1 MRDSRIDRS
10 RRKPVTP
17 RTVMSTEPNLDE
29 QSIRAQIDAH
39 LASMGEATL
48 GPDAGSADHEGKK
61 RKAGGGHGHGHS
73 APAQDIPHL
82 AKGTVTSV
90 DGNKVM
96 VELGP
101 KSHGQIS
108 LEEFDEAPKVGE
120 EFEFSLVSI
129 QDGLWALSRKEA
141 RTLATWKELEKGRIV
156 KAQVIGENSGGL
168 ELKVGPV
175 AAFMPASEIDLKRVD
190 GFTGF
195 VGETWVCEVIEV
207 APKRKRV
214 VLSRRAVLA
223 RERRESRDRAFDT
236 IAVGQVVKGKVDKL
250 EPFGAFIDIGNGVN
264 GLLHVSNISHT
275 RIADPAQV
283 LKLGQEVEV
292 QILEIKPGKKIGLG
306 MKQLMSDPWEAA
318 AAKLKPGQILQGK
331 VVRLQEFGAFVEVEA
346 GVEGLIHR
354 SQLSPDRVMKISDIV
369 KEGDAVTVRVV
380 NVDAKA
386 RRIGLSRLTDRG
398 HLIGSDDD
406 LGNEERARYIQKGP
420 STSLGTNLG
429 SLLREAM
436 AKREPK

>member
-1 MRDSRIDRS
+1 MTSGQ
-10 RRKPVTP
+10 
-17 RTVMSTEPNLDE
+17 NLDE
-29 QSIRAQIDAH
+29 QAIRAQMDAH
-39 LASMGEATL
+39 LEKMGEASL
-48 GPDAGSADHEGKK
+48 GPDAGENAPRKK
-61 RKAGGGHGHGHS
+61 GGGHGHGHHG

-82 AKGTVTSV
+82 ANGTITGIVE
-90 DGNKVM
+90 NKVM

-108 LEEFDEAPKVGE
+108 LEEFDEPPTVGAT
-120 EFEFSLVSI
+120 FEFSLVSI
-129 QDGLWALSRKEA
+129 QDGMWSLSRKEA
-141 RTLATWKELEKGRIV
+141 RTLATWKELEKGRVV

-175 AAFMPASEIDLKRVD
+175 AAFMPASEIDVKRVE

-223 RERRESRDRAFDT
+223 RERRESRERAFET

-250 EPFGAFIDIGNGVN
+250 EPFGAFIDIGNGVS
-264 GLLHVSNISHT
+264 GLLHVSNISHQ

-283 LKLGQEVEV
+283 LALGQDVEV

-306 MKQLMSDPWEAA
+306 MKQLATDPWELA
-318 AAKLKPGQILQGK
+318 AAKLKAGQVTQGK
-331 VVRLQEFGAFVEVEA
+331 VVRLQEFGAFVELEP
-346 GVEGLIHR
+346 GVEGLIHK
-354 SQLSPDRVMKISDIV
+354 SQVSPERMVKLSDAV
-369 KEGDAVTVRVV
+369 KVGDTVTVRVV
-380 NVDAKA
+380 NVDPKA

-406 LGNEERARYIQKGP
+406 LGNEERARYVERGTG
-420 STSLGTNLG
+420 SSAGTNLG
-429 SLLREAM
+429 NLLREAM
-436 AKREPK
+436 AKREKK

>member
-1 MRDSRIDRS
+1 
-10 RRKPVTP
+10 
-17 RTVMSTEPNLDE
+17 MSTEPNLDE
-29 QSIRAQIDAH
+29 QAIRAQMDAH
-39 LASMGEATL
+39 LAKMGEASL
-48 GPDAGSADHEGKK
+48 GPDAGGGDHEARRKK
-61 RKAGGGHGHGHS
+61 GGGHHGHG

-82 AKGTVTSV
+82 AKGTITSL

-129 QDGLWALSRKEA
+129 QDGIWALSRKEA

-175 AAFMPASEIDLKRVD
+175 AAFMPASEIDVKRVE

-195 VGETWVCEVIEV
+195 VGQTWVCEVIEV

-223 RERRESRDRAFDT
+223 RERRESRERAFET

-250 EPFGAFIDIGNGVN
+250 EPFGAFVDLGNGVS

-275 RIADPAQV
+275 RIGDPSQV
-283 LKLGQEVEV
+283 LKVGQDVEV

-306 MKQLMSDPWEAA
+306 MKQLTSDPWEAA
-318 AAKLKPGQILQGK
+318 AARLKPGMILQGK
-331 VVRLQEFGAFVEVEA
+331 VARLQEFGAFVEVES

-354 SQLSPDRVMKISDIV
+354 SQLSPDRVMKISDVV

-386 RRIGLSRLTDRG
+386 RRIGLSRLTERG
-398 HLIGSDDD
+398 HLIGSDEDV
-406 LGNEERARYIQKGP
+406 GTEERDRYLQKGTGP
-420 STSLGTNLG
+420 VAGTNLG
-429 SLLREAM
+429 ALLREAM
-436 AKREPK
+436 AKREKK